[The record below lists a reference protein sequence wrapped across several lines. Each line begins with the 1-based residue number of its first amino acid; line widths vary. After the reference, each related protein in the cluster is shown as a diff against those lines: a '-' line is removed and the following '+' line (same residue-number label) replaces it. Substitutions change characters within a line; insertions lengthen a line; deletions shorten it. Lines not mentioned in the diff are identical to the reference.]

1 MTESVLWTN
10 KYKHGMN
17 KSMKVM
23 VCFAIGHSILMV
35 VQGRKYLRN
44 GKKKKIKSS
53 NEVGESHLRQANLTS
68 YQNVHGF
75 WDNLLHVLEVM
86 IVIRIYLFTEQGR
99 EFKLLTQQTESVYL
113 SSTLLII
120 LLINIDF

>member
-1 MTESVLWTN
+1 
-10 KYKHGMN
+10 MN

-75 WDNLLHVLEVM
+75 
-86 IVIRIYLFTEQGR
+86 
-99 EFKLLTQQTESVYL
+99 
-113 SSTLLII
+113 
-120 LLINIDF
+120 